1 MNKELRFSAGHIAA
15 FLALIF
21 IAYVT
26 FMGITYCTLGDFLIA
41 GLGSAICVILL
52 AVVLLGA
59 QIKKGE
65 SNRTKF
71 YKSLIWERWLLVAS
85 PLVLALAFYPYN
97 HFWTVLSLDEEISK
111 DFNSSITQAHGI
123 FDEYEEYAQNRIDKL
138 SNSLENVKNIN
149 VDNRIDELKLVLLS
163 SNYNELKKEANSWID
178 NSSSSINVFGLFSVS
193 KSSVWNVFL
202 FGNLDNISDAISKW
216 SGDLSE
222 MSSKQLKIESYE
234 IESFSSNCQ
243 SKQLS
248 IKGLNDLKDKY
259 SNIGYKF
266 NWISVFTMV
275 ICLIMLLCPYFIQ
288 ERNAANDEKFW
299 DFWPFSSKYNAD
311 NIHETVLEP
320 QEHIQSDKGKLNEN
334 ITTEIKKTNNKPKSS
349 KGAPV

>member
-1 MNKELRFSAGHIAA
+1 MNKVLKFSVANVVA

-26 FMGITYCTLGDFLIA
+26 FMGITYSTLGNFVIA
-41 GLGSAICVILL
+41 GWGSAICILL
-52 AVVLLGA
+52 LAIVLVGA

-71 YKSLIWERWLLVAS
+71 YKSLIWERWLLFVS
-85 PLVLALAFYPYN
+85 PLVLAMVFYPYN

-123 FDEYEEYAQNRIDKL
+123 FDEYEEYAQNRIDRL
-138 SNSLENVKNIN
+138 SEALENVKNIN
-149 VDNRIDELKLVLLS
+149 IDNRKDELRLVLLS
-163 SNYNELKKEANSWID
+163 SNYKELKKEANSWID
-178 NSSSSINVFGLFSVS
+178 KTSTRINVFGLFSVN

-202 FGNLDNISDAISKW
+202 FGNIDNISDAIRKW
-216 SGDLSE
+216 TVNLSE
-222 MSSKQLKIESYE
+222 MSSKQLKIENYE
-234 IESFSSNCQ
+234 VAFFSSDCRA
-243 SKQLS
+243 KQLS
-248 IKGLNDLKDKY
+248 IKGLNNLKAKY

-266 NWISVFTMV
+266 NWISIFTMV

-311 NIHETVLEP
+311 NIHEDTIEP
-320 QEHIQSDKGKLNEN
+320 QDGNLSDKGKLNEN
-334 ITTEIKKTNNKPKSS
+334 TTLENKINSNKLKSS

>member
-1 MNKELRFSAGHIAA
+1 MNKKLRFSVGHIAA

-26 FMGITYCTLGDFLIA
+26 FMGITYYTLGDFLKA
-41 GLGSAICVILL
+41 GIGSALCVLFL

-71 YKSLIWERWLLVAS
+71 YKSLIWERWLLIAS

-123 FDEYEEYAQNRIDKL
+123 FDEYEKYADMRMAKL
-138 SNSLENVKNIN
+138 SSSLENKKQLNI
-149 VDNRIDELKLVLLS
+149 DNRKDELQLVLLS
-163 SNYNELKKEANSWID
+163 SNYQKLKQEANSWID
-178 NSSSSINVFGLFSVS
+178 NTSSSINVFGLISVS

-202 FGNLDNISDAISKW
+202 FGNIDNISDAVNKW
-216 SGDLSE
+216 ASELSDLS
-222 MSSKQLKIESYE
+222 SKKLNIEDYE
-234 IESFSSNCQ
+234 IAVFPADCEA
-243 SKQLS
+243 KLLS
-248 IKGLNDLKDKY
+248 IKGLDALKEKY
-259 SNIGYKF
+259 SSIGYRF
-266 NWISVFTMV
+266 NWISIISMF

-288 ERNAANDEKFW
+288 ERNAANNEKFW
-299 DFWPFSSKYNAD
+299 DFWPFSYKYNSEKKQVVSLSPEDPIAS
-311 NIHETVLEP
+311 N
-320 QEHIQSDKGKLNEN
+320 KGQLNED
-334 ITTEIKKTNNKPKSS
+334 ISSDNNKQIHKQKSS